1 MTFEELKKMK
11 LVVRD
16 LESGFILSDDEQF
29 FLDDNMNLCILDVDK
44 DGKIKIKKAS
54 ENLYEITL
62 E

>member
-29 FLDDNMNLCILDVDK
+29 FLDDNMNLCILDVNK
-44 DGKIKIKKAS
+44 DGKIKIKKANES
-54 ENLYEITL
+54 LYEITL

>member
-1 MTFEELKKMK
+1 MTFKELKKMT

-54 ENLYEITL
+54 ESLYEITL

>member
-44 DGKIKIKKAS
+44 DGKIKIKKAN
-54 ENLYEITL
+54 EGLYEITL